1 MNIIETRQ
9 LSKTY
14 RRVVKREGLGG
25 SVRSLF
31 RREYEEKQAVRDM
44 DFSVREGE
52 FVGLIGPN
60 GAGKT
65 TLIKMLTGI
74 IAPTSGE
81 IQVMGFCPNDL
92 KNDFKR
98 QYAIVMGQKS
108 QLFFELTTNDTLR
121 MFQEIYGLKE
131 REFQETKAYFT

>member
-1 MNIIETRQ
+1 MTKVREWQRMDNRKRGKDMNIIETRQ

-52 FVGLIGPN
+52 FVGLIGP
-60 GAGKT
+60 
-65 TLIKMLTGI
+65 
-74 IAPTSGE
+74 
-81 IQVMGFCPNDL
+81 
-92 KNDFKR
+92 
-98 QYAIVMGQKS
+98 
-108 QLFFELTTNDTLR
+108 
-121 MFQEIYGLKE
+121 
-131 REFQETKAYFT
+131 